1 MRAAALGALRVALV
15 VALLVAATPVFLI
28 SLAVPARGGG
38 VRPTL
43 RLGQAV
49 CRAVLAVCGVRR
61 TVHDAAR
68 LRAHRGMIL
77 FNHPSFLD
85 PLVVM
90 AAAPVRFLGAAG
102 VRRIPFVGAMARA
115 AGTLFVDRGDAA
127 SRAHARR
134 ALRAALRGRTPVALA
149 PEGGIQHTPGVGALR
164 HGAFEVAG
172 DAGAEILLVALD
184 YTDRARLRWEPGET
198 LFAPLW
204 RVCARTTPFTARLR
218 VAGPALDP
226 SALPVTG
233 LAALAR
239 RRLDAALGAPP
250 MADAPRAVEHAPLA

>member
-15 VALLVAATPVFLI
+15 VALLVAATPVFFA
-28 SLAVPARGGG
+28 SLALPARRGG

-61 TVHDAAR
+61 TVDDAAR

-90 AAAPVRFLGAAG
+90 AAAPVRFLSAAG
-102 VRRIPFVGAMARA
+102 VRRLPFVGAMAHA

-250 MADAPRAVEHAPLA
+250 VADAPRDVEHAPLA